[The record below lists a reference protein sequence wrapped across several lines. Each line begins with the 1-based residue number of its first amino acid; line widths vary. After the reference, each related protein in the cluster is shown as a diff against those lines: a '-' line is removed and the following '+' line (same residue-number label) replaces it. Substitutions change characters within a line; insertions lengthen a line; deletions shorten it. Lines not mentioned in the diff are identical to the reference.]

1 KLPEAERQIERAL
14 QRGPLL
20 APAHYLHGLILQA
33 TGRPEPAAAA
43 LRRCVY
49 ADEHFVLGH
58 FALANLLARLVQ
70 TARAGKALD
79 TVTRLLSGRPRDEA
93 RADGDGLAVGR
104 LLELAAV
111 QKEIE

>member
-1 KLPEAERQIERAL
+1 
-14 QRGPLL
+14 
-20 APAHYLHGLILQA
+20 LHGLILQA

-58 FALANLLARLVQ
+58 FALANLLARLGQ
-70 TARAGKALD
+70 TSRARKALD
-79 TVTRLLSGRPRDEA
+79 TVTRLLAGQPRDELIA
-93 RADGDGLAVGR
+93 EGDGLTVGR